1 MKQTIKILLT
11 SLLIF
16 VALTAIVIF
25 YYKNY
30 SKSIIWLPNNKIFKY
45 DKKLHRP
52 EEAFDNYCFSLMGD
66 ELKSLED
73 KNYKYVAENIN
84 NQRPELKKCL
94 VILNNKNY
102 RFTNMTLISFAGYHW
117 DKADI
122 LLNSYINYVED
133 NFKSDKKFISVFKNK
148 IAELDK
154 KTKKIIEIEVPYPNE
169 GRQTHIF
176 LYDRQ
181 AELTYIRLNI
191 LQGFVLD
198 YCINNIE
205 NNSCQNF
212 TFNREGKL
220 QQSE

>member
-1 MKQTIKILLT
+1 MKKIIKIVLT

-16 VALTAIVIF
+16 VVLIAVIIF

-45 DKKLHRP
+45 DTKLNRP
-52 EEAFDNYCFSLMGD
+52 VEAFDNYCFNLMGD

-84 NQRPELKKCL
+84 NQRPELKECL
-94 VILNNKNY
+94 VILNDTEHS
-102 RFTNMTLISFAGYHW
+102 FTNTTLISFAGYHW
-117 DKADI
+117 HKAEI

-133 NFKSDKKFISVFKNK
+133 NFSSDKKFISIFRNK
-148 IAELDK
+148 IKEIDK
-154 KTKKIIEIEVPYPNE
+154 KTEKIINIEVPYPNE

-181 AELTYIRLNI
+181 AELTSIKLNI

-198 YCINNIE
+198 YCIENFE

-212 TFNREGKL
+212 TFHRKW
-220 QQSE
+220 